1 MVKKICYRVV
11 RKRAWGLFAAEI
23 WDTWKKT
30 HDLLVANDTAEQ
42 TTHAYD
48 AVAIKFE
55 IYRVYS
61 IIFNPNFL
69 QTLWWLSLDL
79 FVKSLD

>member
-1 MVKKICYRVV
+1 M
-11 RKRAWGLFAAEI
+11 RKRPWGLFGAEI
-23 WDTWKKT
+23 RDTWKKT

-42 TTHAYD
+42 TSHAYD

-55 IYRVYS
+55 IYMFYS
-61 IIFNPNFL
+61 IIFNPNFS
-69 QTLWWLSLDL
+69 QTDPNSTTRA

>member
-1 MVKKICYRVV
+1 
-11 RKRAWGLFAAEI
+11 
-23 WDTWKKT
+23 
-30 HDLLVANDTAEQ
+30 LLVAYDTAEQ

-55 IYRVYS
+55 IYMFYS
-61 IIFNPNFL
+61 IIFNPNFS
-69 QTLWWLSLDL
+69 QTDPNSTTRA